1 MHTLMSEEDIPKSL
15 SCIYCG
21 CKVGKKE
28 WKQFWEGHVQY
39 LEAECLDCNK
49 PIHFKM
55 DIPKNTKDDEK
66 DADSLEAKINVLEYW
81 NKEK

>member
-1 MHTLMSEEDIPKSL
+1 MHTLMSEEDISKSL

-28 WKQFWEGHVQY
+28 WKQFWEGHTQY
-39 LEAECLDCNK
+39 LEAECPDCNK
-49 PIHFKM
+49 PAHFKM
-55 DIPKNTKDDEK
+55 EIPKNTNDDEK
-66 DADSLEAKINVLEYW
+66 DVDSLEAKISVLDYW